1 MLMKYFK
8 YKFFNLNRVST
19 GNYKIDFIGLED
31 IEKIRI
37 WRNKQIKYLRQK
49 KILKK
54 KDQEEYFFNKIYKE
68 TKKKR
73 PDLILFAFKKE
84 NVIIGYGGYTN
95 ISWKKNETELS
106 FLLDHNRSKKIKN
119 YIKEFNIYLNLV
131 KKNTKKI
138 GFNKL
143 ISFTFVSRK
152 THIKVL
158 ENFGFIKEKKVIDK
172 SKKDYCFKHFLNIT
186 SD

>member
-1 MLMKYFK
+1 MKKLEFGEINK
-8 YKFFNLNRVST
+8 SNTLDKKKFW
-19 GNYKIDFIGLED
+19 K
-31 IEKIRI
+31 
-37 WRNKQIKYLRQK
+37 K
-49 KILKK
+49 KIKK
-54 KDQEEYFFNKIYKE
+54 NIFLIKFIRKQR
-68 TKKKR
+68 KKR

-152 THIKVL
+152 THIKIL
-158 ENFGFIKEKKVIDK
+158 ENFGFIKEKKIIDK

-186 SD
+186 ND